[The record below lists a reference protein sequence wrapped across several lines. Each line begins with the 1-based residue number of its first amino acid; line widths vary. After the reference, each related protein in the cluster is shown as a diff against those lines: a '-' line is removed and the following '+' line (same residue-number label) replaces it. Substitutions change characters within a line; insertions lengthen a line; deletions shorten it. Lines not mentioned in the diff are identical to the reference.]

1 MTASIK
7 GALKPCP
14 FCGGA
19 PRSKWHGAAGEDDD
33 SGYWG
38 IDCCQAFAHADD
50 EQSATRMWNTRATP
64 ASLSCG
70 EARERIAR
78 IAASFDW
85 PVAPKDERERWIE
98 ENWQKHIPLADA
110 ILATGCVPDEA
121 SIRDKRE
128 KIARMIRRAMIDN
141 PTGGTSEER
150 AAKRASIADEYATAY
165 LADLATGCVPGE
177 AAIRA
182 DQIIMPRAL
191 VEQAHAAMLETGW
204 HLAPAHAT
212 PGDGVIEAAV
222 AEIEERFAA
231 AIRAGR
237 GE

>member
-7 GALKPCP
+7 GALAAARQ
-14 FCGGA
+14 FVEHA
-19 PRSKWHGAAGEDDD
+19 PGSNAKATLVKV
-33 SGYWG
+33 
-38 IDCCQAFAHADD
+38 D
-50 EQSATRMWNTRATP
+50 EAL

-78 IAASFDW
+78 I
-85 PVAPKDERERWIE
+85 
-98 ENWQKHIPLADA
+98 
-110 ILATGCVPDEA
+110 
-121 SIRDKRE
+121 
-128 KIARMIRRAMIDN
+128 IRRAMIDN

-165 LADLATGCVPGE
+165 LADLATGCVPDE
-177 AAIRA
+177 ASIRA

-212 PGDGVIEAAV
+212 SGDGVIEAAV

-237 GE
+237 GEG